1 MPSTTTVATGYVV
14 NVGAV
19 TLIGDLFGM
28 PLEAMV
34 IGTVAGAL
42 VFGRQFASSRTNA
55 LLSIITSA
63 ILAGVFSP
71 LLIELV
77 SAQVDIGHQE
87 AEHRLL
93 KLAVPFLVGAGWSW
107 IYPLLNEHGLAFLN
121 KFLSKWSGK
130 Q

>member
-1 MPSTTTVATGYVV
+1 MQSTATGYVV

-19 TLIGDLFGM
+19 TLVGDLFGM

-42 VFGRQFASSRTNA
+42 VFGRQFATSRTNA
-55 LLSIITSA
+55 LFSIITSA

-71 LLIELV
+71 LLV
-77 SAQVDIGHQE
+77 QVIGEQVTLGH
-87 AEHRLL
+87 AETEEKLL
-93 KLAVPFLVGAGWSW
+93 KLAVPFLIGAGWSW
-107 IYPLLNEHGLAFLN
+107 IYPVLNEHGLAFLN

>member
-1 MPSTTTVATGYVV
+1 MQSTATGYVV

-19 TLIGDLFGM
+19 TLVGDLFGM

-42 VFGRQFASSRTNA
+42 VFGRQFATSRTNA
-55 LLSIITSA
+55 LFSIITSA

-71 LLIELV
+71 LIVQLV
-77 SAQVDIGHQE
+77 SEQVTLGHAA
-87 AEHRLL
+87 AEEKLL
-93 KLAVPFLVGAGWSW
+93 KLAVPFLIGAGWSW
-107 IYPLLNEHGLAFLN
+107 IYPLLNEHGTAFLH